1 MRRTRRATGGGP
13 VDVDHS
19 SRMCPGPPEAFGTKV
34 ERETSGGAVGGRASA
49 TVAIATDRDRG
60 PNAPRDDTITGHA
73 TLGPLSTML

>member
-1 MRRTRRATGGGP
+1 
-13 VDVDHS
+13 
-19 SRMCPGPPEAFGTKV
+19 
-34 ERETSGGAVGGRASA
+34 VGGRASA